1 MIILSLIMQAV
12 FIFTNSWDY
21 TVITGNILGIIIMT
35 VNFYLMGIGV
45 KKAVA
50 ADEKEAKKIL
60 KLSQSLRSLFV
71 LIVLAIGVSLPC
83 FSTLATIIPI
93 VFPRIAI
100 ALRPLWDKIKRRGVQ
115 NKDETNT

>member
-21 TVITGNILGIIIMT
+21 TVITGNILGILIMT

-60 KLSQSLRSLFV
+60 KLSQSLRSLLV
-71 LIVLAIGVSLPC
+71 LIVLAIGVSLSC
-83 FSTLATIIPI
+83 FSTLATIIPM

-115 NKDETNT
+115 NKNETK